1 MRVVV
6 TGAAGFIGSHLAQA
20 ALEAGHDVLGI
31 DCLTDYYDP
40 EIKRANLA
48 RLAAHDRFE
57 QVAADLGSADL
68 APLIDGADVVHHL
81 AGQPGVR
88 LSWSTGFDTYV
99 ARNVTATQRL
109 LEAARE
115 SRIGRLVYASSSSV
129 YGNAARYPTRETD
142 LPAPYSPYGVTKL
155 AGEHLCALYAGN
167 WGVPAVLLRYF
178 TVYGP
183 RQRPDM
189 GLHRFITAA
198 VSGQPIPVYG
208 DGEQVRDFTFVEDV
222 VRANLAA
229 AEADLP
235 PGTIMNVAGGGSI
248 TVNQLVA
255 LLGDV
260 SGRALEVSRL
270 PDQAGDVR
278 QTGGAT
284 DRAHELLGW
293 EPKVTVAQGLRAQ
306 FAWQAGSA

>member
-1 MRVVV
+1 M

-20 ALEAGHDVLGI
+20 ALDAGHDVLGV

-40 EIKRANLA
+40 RIKRANLA

-57 QVAADLGSADL
+57 HAAADLGSADL
-68 APLIDGADVVHHL
+68 EPLIDGADVVHHL

-115 SRIGRLVYASSSSV
+115 TRVGRLVYASSSSV
-129 YGNAARYPTRETD
+129 YGNAPRYPTRETD

-155 AGEHLCALYAGN
+155 AGEHLCALYSGN
-167 WGVPAVLLRYF
+167 WGVPAVVLRYF

-189 GLHRFITAA
+189 GLHRFIAA
-198 VSGQPIPVYG
+198 AMSEQPIPVYG

-222 VRANLAA
+222 VHANLAA
-229 AEADLP
+229 ADADLP

-248 TVNQLVA
+248 TVNELLA
-255 LLGDV
+255 LLGEV
-260 SGRALEVSRL
+260 AGRELEVSRG

-278 QTGGAT
+278 QTGGST

-306 FAWQAGSA
+306 YAWQAGSA

>member
-6 TGAAGFIGSHLAQA
+6 TGAGGFIGSHLAQA

-40 EIKRANLA
+40 QIKRANLA
-48 RLAAHDRFE
+48 RLAAHGRFE
-57 QVAADLGSADL
+57 HVAADLGSADL
-68 APLIDGADVVHHL
+68 RPLVDGADVVHHL

-129 YGNAARYPTRETD
+129 YGNAARYPTRESD

-189 GLHRFITAA
+189 GLHRFIAAA

-208 DGEQVRDFTFVEDV
+208 DGEQVRDFTFVDDV

-235 PGTIMNVAGGGSI
+235 PGTTMNVAGGGSI

-255 LLGDV
+255 LLGEV
-260 SGRALEVSRL
+260 SGRELEVSRL

-278 QTGGAT
+278 ETGGAT
-284 DRAHELLGW
+284 DRARELLGW

-306 FAWQAGSA
+306 FEWQSGSA